1 MTHQFRRPATEKV
14 RMTFA
19 DAAMIELGRI
29 CEIVRYPVKSMAG
42 IATQSAV
49 LGWHG
54 LAGDRRFAFRRLG
67 DNGGFPW
74 LTASRLPEL
83 LLYHPVGLDE
93 TTGESLPTHVRT
105 PAESHVE
112 LTSVEL
118 SAEIAERFG
127 SGVDLMKFKHGIFDE
142 GAISVISL
150 ATIAGIGREAGL
162 DLDRRRFRANI
173 FVETDRSEPFLED
186 GWVGGTLVFGD
197 SDSRPAVSVTLCDE
211 RCVMLNLDPVTAKQ
225 DPRVMKTVVRLN
237 KNYAGVYATVVRK
250 GTIRVGDRVSLV

>member
-1 MTHQFRRPATEKV
+1 
-14 RMTFA
+14 
-19 DAAMIELGRI
+19 MIELGHVR
-29 CEIVRYPVKSMAG
+29 ELVRYPVKSMAG
-42 IATQSAV
+42 IATESAV

-74 LTASRLPEL
+74 LSASRLPEL

-93 TTGESLPTHVRT
+93 RGGEPLPTHVRT
-105 PAESHVE
+105 PAGSHVK
-112 LTSVEL
+112 LGDAEL

-127 SGVDLMKFKHGIFDE
+127 SSVELMQLKHGIFDE
-142 GAISVISL
+142 AAISVISL

-173 FVETDRSEPFLED
+173 VLETQQSEPFLED
-186 GWVGGTLVFGD
+186 AWVGRTLVFGD
-197 SDSRPAVSVTLCDE
+197 SDPRPVVSVTLRDL
-211 RCVMLNLDPVTAKQ
+211 RCMMINLDPETAAQ

-237 KNYAGVYATVVRK
+237 DNNAGVYATVVRS
-250 GTIRVGDRVSLV
+250 GTIRVGDRVRLVKQ